1 MNGIG
6 WWAEQYAYFG
16 IELSPAIN
24 IAVASSSTGSVNVF
38 LNPAITMGGV
48 GISVAAMNLSATPLI
63 SFAGESYAGVVALE
77 LSLIVGME
85 AATHSTTDFTL
96 NLTPNIGMV
105 GNELY
110 YADFGITLT
119 PTLTATAYIKQL
131 PHPVPW
137 TL

>member
-38 LNPAITMGGV
+38 LNPEITMDGV

-63 SFAGESYAGVVALE
+63 SFAGESYAGVVALD

-96 NLTPNIGMV
+96 NLTPDIGMV
-105 GNELY
+105 GNEHYTAQFVL
-110 YADFGITLT
+110 TLT
-119 PTLTATAYIKQL
+119 PQMGMISYIKQL